1 MEMAMD
7 EIEAAIPATPPKKHR
22 SLTPRVLLQ
31 IAVAVLVL
39 AGAGFGGY
47 YYLSQRGAADAQT
60 TAYVEVP
67 TLPINL
73 RSADGRAR
81 FLRVRI
87 VLETPAEATT
97 ELNAR
102 MQALVDAMQGFFRAL
117 RPYDLAGARK
127 GVGEGRGWEGRVD
140 IVGGQY

>member
-67 TLPINL
+67 TLLINL

-81 FLRVRI
+81 FLKVRI
-87 VLETPAEATT
+87 VLETHAKATT

-102 MQALVDAMQGFFRAL
+102 MPALVDAMQGFLREL
-117 RPYDLAGARK
+117 RPEDRSEERR
-127 GVGEGRGWEGRVD
+127 VGKECVRTCRSRWSP
-140 IVGGQY
+140 YH

>member
-31 IAVAVLVL
+31 SAVAVLVL

-67 TLPINL
+67 TLLINL

-81 FLRVRI
+81 FMKVRI
-87 VLETPAEATT
+87 VLENHAKGTT
-97 ELNAR
+97 E
-102 MQALVDAMQGFFRAL
+102 QTGRA
-117 RPYDLAGARK
+117 
-127 GVGEGRGWEGRVD
+127 
-140 IVGGQY
+140 

>member
-67 TLPINL
+67 TLLINL

-81 FLRVRI
+81 FLQVHI
-87 VLETPAEATT
+87 VLENHAEATRSDERRVRNECGRT
-97 ELNAR
+97 CR
-102 MQALVDAMQGFFRAL
+102 SR
-117 RPYDLAGARK
+117 RSPYH
-127 GVGEGRGWEGRVD
+127 
-140 IVGGQY
+140 